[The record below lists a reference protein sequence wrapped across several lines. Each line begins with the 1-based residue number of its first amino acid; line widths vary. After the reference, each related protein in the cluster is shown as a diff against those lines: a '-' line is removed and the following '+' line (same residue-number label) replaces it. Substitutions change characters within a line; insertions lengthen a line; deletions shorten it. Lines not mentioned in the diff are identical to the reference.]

1 MMGKSK
7 NRKEKKAKLPFGISD
22 EFVAELEAA
31 SVDDMKARI
40 VTMQGGIDEAQGFL
54 KDNQDVLDLKAA
66 YDEAAGPTRDAI
78 KALRNKTKMIVD
90 ALKKQGA
97 L

>member
-7 NRKEKKAKLPFGISD
+7 SKKDKKPKLPFGID
-22 EFVAELEAA
+22 ESFVAELEAA
-31 SVDDMKARI
+31 SVEDMKARI
-40 VTMQGGIDEAQGFL
+40 VTIQGGMDEAQDFL
-54 KDNQDVLDLKAA
+54 KNNQDVLDLKAS